1 MQQNQ
6 TPEQQAELNKQYE
19 RYIELLTKVNGISA
33 QSARIKANAARDAGD
48 LVKEVKRLE
57 EIETELVNKASY
69 LFDTFRETT
78 AELKN
83 QNLIL
88 DAGKSTFKSLTS
100 IAEDFNYQQRG
111 ISDLSERD
119 LKRSAQKIAQS
130 EAELVNVRNK
140 LSLDGITYNRQ
151 AQLNN
156 LVALSN
162 QEGVKL
168 TKNQEALLGQLTKEK
183 ELLDAANNALE
194 EGIPLLNEE
203 LKISKQ
209 IYKTRT
215 ELNGVAGAAASIL
228 EKFGGNLASFLDI
241 SEAKEEVEKFNKK
254 LVDDALK
261 SSAVLEQ
268 MRQIDKDRIA
278 ILDSSVNI
286 QRDIADIQNQI
297 NAAIEAG
304 SKKIELENEK
314 LRLQENIQ
322 NNINE
327 AVEINVK
334 NAAKRVELQELNN
347 RLNALG
353 TEAVEDRLII
363 EQQIA
368 NINREISEGQS
379 RQVEINL
386 RNSGYRANIRQI
398 DQDILDQ
405 TREADKLSD
414 LELKKQQKK
423 QDLLD
428 NEKKTE
434 QDLIEL
440 DKKEAAVKTAAIA
453 SVNTLGNKFQSLG
466 VFISNAAGGVKKLFT
481 DPITLMTTLV
491 ELGFKANGQVVE
503 LGKSFGISA
512 KAAENIRQDVAAFS
526 RSTGDTFINTDRL
539 LKAQS
544 ELSKEMG
551 IAVKFSNEEL
561 ATFAKLTELTGLS
574 AQEAGKLAGAAAAAG
589 VSTEAYTDGIREG
602 AFSAM
607 QATNTHFEMKEVM
620 QDISKLSAGTLIKF
634 QGNPK
639 ALAATVVEA
648 KKLGLTLEQVNK
660 TGESLLNFESS
671 IESELKAELMTGKQ
685 LNLERARAAALS
697 NDQAALTKEIGD
709 QVGTLNDYQN
719 MNVLAQQS
727 LAEAFGMSRDEMSEM
742 LMKQEAI
749 NQYGEEAGQ
758 LNKEQLEE
766 MKRKGLSASEYIQQQ
781 EQQRKAQD
789 KFNDA
794 MTKLQDII
802 GNLVAGPVGQLLDA
816 LSNMVGVAMKI
827 LSPLSFVFNIIARIT
842 EGISDFVSTPFGGII
857 AGLTGIYLLSG
868 KIASGL
874 GSMGKGIMDFG
885 KGIMSSFK
893 GGSEGGGGFLSRI
906 KKSFKGGLTGGDKTA
921 EVAETG
927 TKGAE
932 TTSSTAGKSEAGGDG
947 SKFKTKMQNI
957 ADGIKAFA
965 DKDVLKGAIYLIPAS
980 IGLLLFA
987 PGVLGIKAIE
997 QVKGEKFQEAMYGI
1011 AYGIADF
1018 GKNVT
1023 FGALAKLA
1031 LGGIALTAFA
1041 LGVPGIL
1048 FLQLVNGDKFR
1059 SSMEGIG
1066 AGISSFGEKTTM
1078 SALGKLALG
1087 GIALTAF
1094 ALGVPGILFIQLV
1107 KGEKFQSSMEGI
1119 GLGIASFSEKVSAG
1133 ALVKLLFGG
1142 IALAAF
1148 TVAVPALLLL
1158 QFVNGSSI
1166 EKALTGVGK
1175 GIKGFSENVSYGDLI
1190 KGAVAIALLGAS
1202 LIPFTYAVG
1211 LMGDIDPATIL
1222 IGVGALGALA
1232 GIAYLVSKAS
1242 KDMIVGS
1249 IAIAILGAALIPF
1262 AYALS
1267 LLAEVKM
1274 ENVLAAGAGLLI
1286 FGAAVLGLGLLMTSG
1301 VGAFI
1306 FGAGILAMIALGG
1319 AMMILGAGLKVVSE
1333 GGAGIATLFQQL
1345 SELDATKLD
1354 AVAPALKTIGEAV
1367 LFLGA
1372 GAVLGA
1378 IGKLLGGDS
1387 PSKMIQDIAASSK
1400 DIAQVSSSFQILSN
1414 SFKELSS
1421 IDASKIE
1428 PVILLFDKI
1437 KEGLIALDEV
1447 GKDKLK
1453 IFKSII
1459 DSITPLF
1466 SLIEKIDEKKLT
1478 ALSNIANSIV
1488 SMFTLL
1494 DKIDIEKL
1502 AIFEAITNSIAV
1514 VFVKLEE
1521 IDIKKLDILSTITN
1535 SFASIFIQIEKM
1547 DVEKLTIF
1555 GSIMSSIQ
1563 SLFTSLEKIDIK
1575 KLLILGFVASAITSL
1590 FAVLSIV
1597 SVEKLSALGLITD
1610 SINKTFDTLN
1620 KVDVGKLFAI
1630 GPALASVGMGLA
1642 SLGAG
1647 EVIEAI
1653 GSFLGG
1659 DPIEKI
1665 ERLAKA
1671 GDGLMK
1677 TSTALQGVAGA
1688 LTQVS
1693 TALNALDISKLEKI
1707 AEMSSGGGI
1716 TGFLNNVFDK
1726 ITSVVGGNESTSP
1739 TAGSPIGSSSVTTNP
1754 ISTPS
1759 STTNTNTSSISSNT
1773 TSTNIQPGIDLTP
1786 MIAAINE
1793 VKASIDKLYG
1803 KNSTINM
1810 DGTKVGTTLTQGSYR
1825 VA

>member
-19 RYIELLTKVNGISA
+19 RYIELLTKINSISA
-33 QSARIKANAARDAGD
+33 QSARIKADAARDAGD

-69 LFDTFRETT
+69 LFDAFRETT

-130 EAELVNVRNK
+130 EAELVNVKNK

-151 AQLNN
+151 AQLND
-156 LVALSN
+156 LVALQN
-162 QEGVKL
+162 TEGVKL

-286 QRDIADIQNQI
+286 QRELADIQNQI

-314 LRLQENIQ
+314 LRIQEGLQ
-322 NNINE
+322 NNI
-327 AVEINVK
+327 
-334 NAAKRVELQELNN
+334 AKGRELTAQYTAKEEQKQTL
-347 RLNALG
+347 LNALNNLA
-353 TEAVEDRLII
+353 TDDVMNRLSLQ
-363 EQQIA
+363 QQIA
-368 NINREISEGQS
+368 DIDEDLIRNSREIGQLQS
-379 RQVEINL
+379 Q
-386 RNSGYRANIRQI
+386 STSYRARESQI
-398 DQDILDQ
+398 DQEILDQ
-405 TREADKLSD
+405 AREAGKLSD

-491 ELGFKANGQVVE
+491 GLGFKANGQVVE

-1048 FLQLVNGDKFR
+1048 F
-1059 SSMEGIG
+1059 
-1066 AGISSFGEKTTM
+1066 
-1078 SALGKLALG
+1078 
-1087 GIALTAF
+1087 
-1094 ALGVPGILFIQLV
+1094 IQLV

-1319 AMMILGAGLKVVSE
+1319 AMMVLGAGLKVVSE

-1563 SLFTSLEKIDIK
+1563 SLFTSLEKMDIK

-1642 SLGAG
+1642 ALGAG

-1688 LTQVS
+1688 LAQVS

-1739 TAGSPIGSSSVTTNP
+1739 TAGSPIGSPSVTTNP

>member
-1 MQQNQ
+1 MPDL
-6 TPEQQAELNKQYE
+6 TPEQQAEQNKLYD
-19 RYIELLTKVNGISA
+19 RYIELLQRANGLTVQQA
-33 QSARIKANAARDAGD
+33 KLKADAAKAAGD
-48 LVKEVKRLE
+48 LNKETERLE
-57 EIETELVNKASY
+57 DILNDITNKADFLYNS
-69 LFDTFRETT
+69 FKETT

-88 DAGKSTFKSLTS
+88 DAGKSIFTKLTS
-100 IAEDFNYQQRG
+100 VASDLNYQQRG

-119 LKRSAQKIAQS
+119 LKRKGESIAQNL
-130 EAELVNVRNK
+130 AELKTVKSK
-140 LSLDGITYNRQ
+140 LSLEDGSYNRQ
-151 AQLNN
+151 TQLNKLLDLAN
-156 LVALSN
+156 KD
-162 QEGVKL
+162 GVKL
-168 TKNQEALLGQLTKEK
+168 TKNQQLLLEQLKSEK
-183 ELLDAANNALE
+183 SLLDAANNALE
-194 EGIPLLNEE
+194 EGIPLLNKE
-203 LKISKQ
+203 LEISKQ

-254 LVDDALK
+254 LIDDALK

-268 MRQIDKDRIA
+268 MKQIDQDRIA
-278 ILDSSVNI
+278 VLNSSISI
-286 QRDIADIQNQI
+286 QEELADIQNQI

-304 SKKIELENEK
+304 NQAIA
-314 LRLQENIQ
+314 LRT
-322 NNINE
+322 
-327 AVEINVK
+327 
-334 NAAKRVELQELNN
+334 ELQQLQNELSSATN
-347 RLNALG
+347 LNEEERGA
-353 TEAVEDRLII
+353 I
-363 EQQIA
+363 ETRILETIDEIA
-368 NINREISEGQS
+368 EKERQRDTQADLSLKQS
-379 RQVEINL
+379 
-386 RNSGYRANIRQI
+386 
-398 DQDILDQ
+398 
-405 TREADKLSD
+405 
-414 LELKKQQKK
+414 QKK
-423 QDLLD
+423 QDLLK
-428 NEKKTE
+428 NEE
-434 QDLIEL
+434 QIQKNLLAL
-440 DKKEAAVKTAAIA
+440 DKKEADIKIAAIA
-453 SVNTLGNKFQSLG
+453 SVNTLGNKFEALG

-491 ELGFKANGQVVE
+491 GLGFKANGQVVE

-671 IESELKAELMTGKQ
+671 IENELKAELMTGKQ

-697 NDQAALTKEIGD
+697 NDQAALTKEIGE

-749 NQYGEEAGQ
+749 NQYGEEAGK

-816 LSNMVGVAMKI
+816 LANMVGVAMKLLSF
-827 LSPLSFVFNIIARIT
+827 LSPVFNVIASIA
-842 EGISDFVSTPFGGII
+842 EGISDFASTPFGGII

-874 GSMGKGIMDFG
+874 GSMGRGIMDFG
-885 KGIMSSFK
+885 KGIISSFK

-965 DKDVLKGAIYLIPAS
+965 DKDVLKGALYLIPAS

-1048 FLQLVNGDKFR
+1048 F
-1059 SSMEGIG
+1059 
-1066 AGISSFGEKTTM
+1066 
-1078 SALGKLALG
+1078 
-1087 GIALTAF
+1087 
-1094 ALGVPGILFIQLV
+1094 IQLV

-1119 GLGIASFSEKVSAG
+1119 GLGIASFSENVSAG

-1148 TVAVPALLLL
+1148 SVAVPALLLL

-1166 EKALTGVGK
+1166 EKTLTGVGK

-1190 KGAVAIALLGAS
+1190 KGAVAIALFGAS
-1202 LIPFTYAVG
+1202 LIPFA
-1211 LMGDIDPATIL
+1211 
-1222 IGVGALGALA
+1222 
-1232 GIAYLVSKAS
+1232 
-1242 KDMIVGS
+1242 
-1249 IAIAILGAALIPF
+1249 F
-1262 AYALS
+1262 ALS
-1267 LLAEVKM
+1267 MLAEVKM
-1274 ENVLAAGAGLLI
+1274 ENILAAAAGLVI
-1286 FGAAVLGLGLLMTSG
+1286 FGAAVFGLGMLMMG
-1301 VGAFI
+1301 PGAFI
-1306 FGAGILAMIALGG
+1306 FGAGILAFIALGG
-1319 AMMILGAGLKVVSE
+1319 AMMILGEGLKAVSE

-1345 SELDATKLD
+1345 SELDASKLD

-1372 GAVLGA
+1372 GAVMGA

-1387 PSKMIQDIAASSK
+1387 PAKMIQDIAAS
-1400 DIAQVSSSFQILSN
+1400 
-1414 SFKELSS
+1414 
-1421 IDASKIE
+1421 AS
-1428 PVILLFDKI
+1428 
-1437 KEGLIALDEV
+1437 G
-1447 GKDKLK
+1447 
-1453 IFKSII
+1453 
-1459 DSITPLF
+1459 ITQAATGIQLM
-1466 SLIEKIDEKKLT
+1466 
-1478 ALSNIANSIV
+1478 ANSI
-1488 SMFTLL
+1488 TQ
-1494 DKIDIEKL
+1494 
-1502 AIFEAITNSIAV
+1502 
-1514 VFVKLEE
+1514 
-1521 IDIKKLDILSTITN
+1521 LSTSLN
-1535 SFASIFIQIEKM
+1535 S
-1547 DVEKLTIF
+1547 
-1555 GSIMSSIQ
+1555 
-1563 SLFTSLEKIDIK
+1563 
-1575 KLLILGFVASAITSL
+1575 
-1590 FAVLSIV
+1590 
-1597 SVEKLSALGLITD
+1597 
-1610 SINKTFDTLN
+1610 
-1620 KVDVGKLFAI
+1620 
-1630 GPALASVGMGLA
+1630 
-1642 SLGAG
+1642 
-1647 EVIEAI
+1647 
-1653 GSFLGG
+1653 
-1659 DPIEKI
+1659 
-1665 ERLAKA
+1665 
-1671 GDGLMK
+1671 
-1677 TSTALQGVAGA
+1677 
-1688 LTQVS
+1688 
-1693 TALNALDISKLEKI
+1693 LDISKLEKI
-1707 AEMSSGGGI
+1707 AEIGSGSGIAGLFSSM
-1716 TGFLNNVFDK
+1716 FSK
-1726 ITSVVGGNESTSP
+1726 ITSVMGGSEASSP
-1739 TAGSPIGSSSVTTNP
+1739 TAGSIGSVTSPEITTTP

-1759 STTNTNTSSISSNT
+1759 STTNTNTSSTSSNI

-1786 MIAAINE
+1786 MIIAINE
-1793 VKASIDKLYG
+1793 VKASIDKLYN
-1803 KNSTINM
+1803 KNTSINM
-1810 DGTKVGTTLTQGSYR
+1810 DGTKVGTTLTQGSYK